1 MYVGF
6 MDTPQGAINEAG
18 LVVDGFA
25 TSWQPVENSNGKTKI
40 SLDTALVKVMQTMST
55 VEEVKAYYEGL
66 DLSEMAMY
74 QLVFI
79 DKSGTYLIIEGDEL
93 IIGDDSE
100 KTFSNFY
107 YSQASSIKEIQLP
120 YYQKGIEYID
130 STKSEIT
137 LDYCSNVMKNM
148 IQTDITATQY
158 STIYDLDEMK
168 VRVYFHHDFNEF
180 IELDLFEEFKK
191 EDYKVKMA
199 DLFSDGSSGKQFY
212 YKYNNPEKPYWVIE
226 NAIGSAEYSE
236 EQLTQAGIPFVL
248 TMIGQEWVA
257 MKNSEAAVKVYEYGL
272 NLMPNN
278 SGLYN
283 SLGEIYF
290 EIGNYTD
297 SKISFEKSL
306 HLYKKNDNAK
316 EYLARINKILKD

>member
-1 MYVGF
+1 
-6 MDTPQGAINEAG
+6 
-18 LVVDGFA
+18 
-25 TSWQPVENSNGKTKI
+25 
-40 SLDTALVKVMQTMST
+40 
-55 VEEVKAYYEGL
+55 
-66 DLSEMAMY
+66 MAMY

-148 IQTDITATQY
+148 IQTDIT
-158 STIYDLDEMK
+158 
-168 VRVYFHHDFNEF
+168 
-180 IELDLFEEFKK
+180 EEFKK